1 VITGRTGATAGEQEL
16 DDLLTMIF
24 NKGEEVSRFIVTKIY
39 RWFVYYEIDA
49 TTQANVI
56 EPLAQLL
63 RTSNWDIKPVLSRL
77 FKSEHFFDSLNQGCH
92 IKSPVDFIVGLCR
105 EYDVVFPGNTD
116 FASQY
121 GHWNYLRG
129 WGTNMQQTL
138 GDPPDV
144 SGWKAYYQVPNFYEI
159 WINSDTYP
167 KRNQFSDIM
176 VVNGYTNTSKKIII
190 DPVAYAKTF
199 SNASDPNQLIA
210 DIVQHLYRVPVS
222 LNTRNQIK
230 KDILLTGQDQDYYW
244 SNAWNAHIA
253 NPADMMAYNAVY
265 TRLRDLLRYFMN
277 LAEYHLA

>member
-1 VITGRTGATAGEQEL
+1 
-16 DDLLTMIF
+16 
-24 NKGEEVSRFIVTKIY
+24 
-39 RWFVYYEIDA
+39 
-49 TTQANVI
+49 
-56 EPLAQLL
+56 
-63 RTSNWDIKPVLSRL
+63 
-77 FKSEHFFDSLNQGCH
+77 
-92 IKSPVDFIVGLCR
+92 VDFIVGLCR
-105 EYDVVFPGNTD
+105 EFDVVFPGNAD
-116 FASQY
+116 FAAQY

-167 KRNQFSDIM
+167 KRNQFSDTM
-176 VVNGYTNTSKKIII
+176 VVNGYTNTAKKIII

-199 SNASDPNQLIA
+199 ANASDPNQLIA

-253 NPADMMAYNAVY
+253 NPGDMMAYNAVY